1 MNISEAFE
9 MIERGETPEEY
20 KKRIAKI
27 RRYTNEK
34 YDLLDSISVLDGDIN
49 YVQKLEKKKARLKKV
64 EEKLLEL
71 GGDK

>member
-1 MNISEAFE
+1 MNIVEAFD
-9 MIERGETPEEY
+9 MIERGETPEQY

-34 YDLLDSISVLDGDIN
+34 YDLLDSISVLDGDID